1 MKTKY
6 LIQAAVIAAV
16 YAAVTVLLAPFSY
29 GPIQVRVSEALTIL
43 PYFTPAAIPGLFV
56 GCLAANLISP
66 MGTVDL
72 ILGSLASLIAA
83 WLSYKL
89 RKKQILV
96 PAPPVIVNGV
106 VIGAMIYYVY
116 GVPAPIIICMAW
128 VAAGQVAACYILG
141 YPLLCYLKKHKRI
154 FE

>member
-16 YAAVTVLLAPFSY
+16 YAVVTILFAPISY
-29 GPIQVRVSEALTIL
+29 GPVQVRVSEALTVL
-43 PYFTPAAIPGLFV
+43 PYFTPAAIPGLFI
-56 GCLAANLISP
+56 GCLAANAFSP
-66 MGTVDL
+66 MGAADL
-72 ILGSLASLIAA
+72 VCGSLASLSAA

-89 RKKQILV
+89 RKTPLLV
-96 PAPPVIVNGV
+96 PAPPVIINGV

-116 GVPAPIIICMAW
+116 GVAAPLILCMAW

-141 YPLLCYLKKHKRI
+141 YPFLCFMRKHKRI
-154 FE
+154 FD